1 MNNKLLL
8 DSEQLNLKLIDH
20 DKDAKDMSWLRYK
33 RKYRV
38 LKKRRQIK
46 IEFLDVPI
54 ESKTKSTKRYLEWH
68 SKITPY

>member
-38 LKKRRQIK
+38 LKKK
-46 IEFLDVPI
+46 
-54 ESKTKSTKRYLEWH
+54 KTDQDRIFRCSN
-68 SKITPY
+68 